1 MPQEMPTDNR
11 VELLDRALELFAAYG
26 YDGVGVQ
33 NICEAAGVTKPTLYH
48 YFHSKRGLLET
59 LLEERIDELLS
70 PLTDLTGS
78 EGDMREILKRA
89 ASIVITFAKKNP
101 SFYRLYLSLWFA
113 PTQSDGREVAAAF
126 HGRHFEAMEAI
137 CDVAMRGTLG
147 LKGGNRAATASFL
160 GMLNSAIGLAL
171 NDYSALNDR
180 VAGDLVDQ
188 FLFGILRRPAA
199 IVAGKGK
206 P

>member
-1 MPQEMPTDNR
+1 MPQEIATDNR
-11 VELLDRALELFAAYG
+11 AELLDRALDLFAAYG

-59 LLEERIDELLS
+59 LLKGRIDELLS
-70 PLTDLTGS
+70 PLMDLAAA

-89 ASIVITFAKKNP
+89 ASFVIAFAKNNP
-101 SFYRLYLSLWFA
+101 SFYRLYLALWFA

-137 CDVAMRGTLG
+137 CSVAMQGTMG
-147 LKGGNRAATASFL
+147 SKGRNRATTASFL

-188 FLFGILRRPAA
+188 FLFGVLRQPTALVLR
-199 IVAGKGK
+199 KMK